1 MLAQA
6 ARGVLTAT
14 CNGAD
19 MEAQASANGPVLE
32 CERCACCLKM
42 ASADAVRS
50 PVRMVYAGGQSE
62 RSGLGEGHH
71 HCCAG
76 AKFMTLRRWLWATAG
91 PVECVTSCWG

>member
-1 MLAQA
+1 MELRSYRNSGSKMLARA

-14 CNGAD
+14 RDGAD
-19 MEAQASANGPVLE
+19 VEARATANGPVLE

-42 ASADAVRS
+42 ANADAVRS

-71 HCCAG
+71 HCRAG
-76 AKFMTLRRWLWATAG
+76 AKFLFLRR
-91 PVECVTSCWG
+91 